1 MKKTT
6 TAVHGRWRHSDGLC
20 SAGRVQRGGY
30 TDACL
35 RSPALN
41 SCVREGS
48 RPPAPDSGKWRNAM
62 LLVIASKTDRRDE
75 DVSLIPP
82 PSLSPVHTP
91 PERASRSQIHHVQ
104 LPVWPRHRQTELYY
118 QQLRPSLPPC
128 YLGSPPRLPVP
139 PMYSSHHTGSG
150 AAAESGDRPTRTW
163 RRRPRVKRRSAWCAA
178 GVGMHNPHSPSRAWS
193 LGFDSLTQA
202 LVSITF
208 EIRHFMSQKSDRKG
222 CDFYWVP
229 TGYLMS
235 NVIVLPAY
243 DFQFWGLTNIFP
255 HLVVQRNYN
264 IVAKLIPVLL
274 RSIAFMLPEE
284 FLSVQNLLSVFL
296 CV

>member
-178 GVGMHNPHSPSRAWS
+178 GVGRADAQSPFPQPCLISRFWLINPGASEYYLWNQTFHVTKVWS
-193 LGFDSLTQA
+193 KRLWF
-202 LVSITF
+202 
-208 EIRHFMSQKSDRKG
+208 
-222 CDFYWVP
+222 
-229 TGYLMS
+229 
-235 NVIVLPAY
+235 
-243 DFQFWGLTNIFP
+243 
-255 HLVVQRNYN
+255 
-264 IVAKLIPVLL
+264 
-274 RSIAFMLPEE
+274 
-284 FLSVQNLLSVFL
+284 LLSTDWL
-296 CV
+296 LDE